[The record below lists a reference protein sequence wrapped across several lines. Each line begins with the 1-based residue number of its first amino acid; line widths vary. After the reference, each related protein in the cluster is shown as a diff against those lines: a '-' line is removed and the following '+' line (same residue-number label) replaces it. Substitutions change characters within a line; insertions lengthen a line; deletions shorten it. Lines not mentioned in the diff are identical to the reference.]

1 MERKTER
8 RTISPDKSTDKTS
21 NLIYNKTVKKAK
33 PLSKSKIPQFLFSVL
48 FSIAAL
54 LLFLLVVGTIYA
66 FIRSP
71 GTGPLFR
78 LGKPAETPVRET
90 SAPTGET
97 RVFSG
102 LGRLRIPLV
111 NSSTLIL
118 TIAFPYSADDTAF
131 AEELAAKIGDFRAI
145 ATGYFSTLPQ
155 ESVIQFNEE
164 TAKQELLRRLNE
176 DLRLGRIS
184 ELYFSDFMIID

>member
-1 MERKTER
+1 MM
-8 RTISPDKSTDKTS
+8 
-21 NLIYNKTVKKAK
+21 KKARVH
-33 PLSKSKIPQFLFSVL
+33 SKSKLSRVL
-48 FSIAAL
+48 FTILLSIAGV
-54 LLFLLVVGTIYA
+54 LFLLLVWGTIYA
-66 FIRSP
+66 LVRP
-71 GTGPLFR
+71 AGTGPLFR
-78 LGKPAETPVRET
+78 LGGPAEAAVREIT
-90 SAPTGET
+90 AQTGDT

-118 TIAFPYSADDTAF
+118 TIAFPYSADDAAF

-145 ATGYFSTLPQ
+145 ASGYFSALPE
-155 ESVIQFNEE
+155 ESIIQFNEDA
-164 TAKQELLRRLNE
+164 AKQELLRRLNA